1 MREILMLNNQMF
13 TPSIRVMLSTLNNPL
28 TKFDNK
34 TLLHNIGRDK
44 FMTMRY
50 YEKYGGGRIWQK
62 IKKFGKRVYNKVIK
76 PVAKVVKKIVDV
88 AANNPLIQAGITTVG
103 NALGSMVGVPVVGTI
118 AANAI
123 KGADTA
129 IDSAEKIVT
138 DLRNKK
144 LNTQEIKN
152 IMNTIKNQV
161 QQAKQQLQ
169 DSKENKKLD
178 EKVKTV
184 ENNLQVNKD
193 NLNADDVNK
202 AVAAGFIF
210 YNPINKQL
218 IPKYAGRINLG
229 GSLSLPAGGRINLG
243 GSLSLPAGGR
253 INLAGELNPKV
264 WNLLKKPRGPK
275 GSKIMPH
282 YAYKVHNVPG
292 QILSQVPEDI
302 NRTLKEDT
310 FKESSGC
317 KTKITK
323 RCTKTGTKCT
333 SKGTKG
339 SSKGTKGSSCSKI
352 TTLDELRMK
361 YSK

>member
-28 TKFDNK
+28 SKFDNK

-50 YEKYGGGRIWQK
+50 YEKYGGGKIWQK
-62 IKKFGKRVYNKVIK
+62 IKRFGKRVYNKVIK

-138 DLRNKK
+138 DLKQKK
-144 LNTQEIKN
+144 LNTTEIKN
-152 IMNTIKNQV
+152 IMNTIKDQV
-161 QQAKQQLQ
+161 TQAKQQLQ
-169 DSKENKKLD
+169 DSAESKKLD

-193 NLNADDVNK
+193 NLNATDVNK

-210 YNPINKQL
+210 YNPINKQP
-218 IPKYAGRINLG
+218 IPKYAGRINL
-229 GSLSLPAGGRINLG
+229 
-243 GSLSLPAGGR
+243 GGR

-275 GSKIMPH
+275 GAKIMPN
-282 YAYKVHNVPG
+282 YKYRVHNVPG

-302 NRTLKEDT
+302 KQSLSTANKTLKNET
-310 FKESSGC
+310 FKESEGC
-317 KTKITK
+317 KTKASGKRLATTGKTK
-323 RCTKTGTKCT
+323 ASGKKQN
-333 SKGTKG
+333 
-339 SSKGTKGSSCSKI
+339 KI
-352 TTLDELRMK
+352 TSLDEIRKK

>member
-1 MREILMLNNQMF
+1 MNNQMF

-44 FMTMRY
+44 FMMMRY
-50 YEKYGGGRIWQK
+50 DSKYGGGKIWQK
-62 IKKFGKRVYNKVIK
+62 IKRFGKRVYNKFVK
-76 PVAKVVKKIVDV
+76 PIAKIVRKVIDIG
-88 AANNPLIQAGITTVG
+88 ANNPLIQTGIQTVG
-103 NALGSMVGVPVVGTI
+103 NSLGSMVGVPVVGTI

-152 IMNTIKNQV
+152 IMNSIKDQV
-161 QQAKQQLQ
+161 TQAKQQLQ
-169 DSKENKKLD
+169 DAKENKKLD

-193 NLNADDVNK
+193 NLTADEVKNAVS
-202 AVAAGFIF
+202 AGFIF
-210 YNPINKQL
+210 YNPINKQP
-218 IPKYAGRINLG
+218 IPKYAGRIKLG
-229 GSLSLPAGGRINLG
+229 GGRINLSGGRINLG
-243 GSLSLPAGGR
+243 
-253 INLAGELNPKV
+253 GELNPKV

-275 GSKIMPH
+275 NAKIMPKYRVH
-282 YAYKVHNVPG
+282 NEPGQVYKVNPVFERN

-302 NRTLKEDT
+302 NKQLKET
-310 FKESSGC
+310 KIASGC
-317 KTKITK
+317 NKTKSSAGCK
-323 RCTKTGTKCT
+323 
-333 SKGTKG
+333 SK
-339 SSKGTKGSSCSKI
+339 SKKI
-352 TTLDELRMK
+352 TSLDELRMK
-361 YSK
+361 YSN

>member
-1 MREILMLNNQMF
+1 MLNNQMF

-62 IKKFGKRVYNKVIK
+62 IKRFGKRIYNKVIK

-138 DLRNKK
+138 DLKQKK
-144 LNTQEIKN
+144 LNTTEIKN
-152 IMNTIKNQV
+152 IMNTIKDQV
-161 QQAKQQLQ
+161 TQAKQQLQ
-169 DSKENKKLD
+169 NSAEAKKLD

-193 NLNADDVNK
+193 NLNATDVNK

-210 YNPINKQL
+210 YNPINKQP

-229 GSLSLPAGGRINLG
+229 GRINLC
-243 GSLSLPAGGR
+243 GR

-264 WNLLKKPRGPK
+264 WNLLKKPRCQATK
-275 GSKIMPH
+275 GAKIMPH
-282 YAYKVHNVPG
+282 YKYRVHNVPG
-292 QILSQVPEDI
+292 QILSQVPAAARPLGSEDI
-302 NRTLKEDT
+302 NKTLKEDT
-310 FKESSGC
+310 FKESEGCKNKTSTGC
-317 KTKITK
+317 KTKASGKSLAAGKSLTAVAGKKQNTK
-323 RCTKTGTKCT
+323 
-333 SKGTKG
+333 
-339 SSKGTKGSSCSKI
+339 KI
-352 TTLDELRMK
+352 TSLDELRMK

>member
-62 IKKFGKRVYNKVIK
+62 IKRFGKRVYNKVIK

-138 DLRNKK
+138 DLKQKK
-144 LNTQEIKN
+144 LNTTEIKN
-152 IMNTIKNQV
+152 IMNTIKDQV
-161 QQAKQQLQ
+161 TQAKQQLKN
-169 DSKENKKLD
+169 SAEAKKLD
-178 EKVKTV
+178 EKVKTI

-193 NLNADDVNK
+193 NLNATDVNK

-229 GSLSLPAGGRINLG
+229 G
-243 GSLSLPAGGR
+243 R

-264 WNLLKKPRGPK
+264 WNLLKKPRTGRA
-275 GSKIMPH
+275 KIMPN
-282 YAYKVHNVPG
+282 YKYRVHNVPG

-302 NRTLKEDT
+302 NKTLKGDT
-310 FKESSGC
+310 LKESSGC
-317 KTKITK
+317 KKSK
-323 RCTKTGTKCT
+323 GCTKTGTKT
-333 SKGTKG
+333 NSKGTK
-339 SSKGTKGSSCSKI
+339 CSNKI
-352 TTLDELRMK
+352 TSLDELRMK

>member
-62 IKKFGKRVYNKVIK
+62 IKRFGKRVYNKVIK

-138 DLRNKK
+138 DLKQKK
-144 LNTQEIKN
+144 LNTTEIKN
-152 IMNTIKNQV
+152 IMNTIKDQV

-169 DSKENKKLD
+169 NSAEAKKLD

-193 NLNADDVNK
+193 NLNATDVNK

-210 YNPINKQL
+210 YNPINKQP
-218 IPKYAGRINLG
+218 IPKYAGRINL
-229 GSLSLPAGGRINLG
+229 
-243 GSLSLPAGGR
+243 GGR

-275 GSKIMPH
+275 GAKIMPN
-282 YAYKVHNVPG
+282 YKYRVHNVPG

-302 NRTLKEDT
+302 NKTLKEDT
-310 FKESSGC
+310 FKESEGC
-317 KTKITK
+317 KKVNSSKKTKVP
-323 RCTKTGTKCT
+323 KTGTKKQG
-333 SKGTKG
+333 SKKQGTN
-339 SSKGTKGSSCSKI
+339 KI
-352 TTLDELRMK
+352 TSLDELRMK

>member
-1 MREILMLNNQMF
+1 MNNQMF

-44 FMTMRY
+44 FMMMRY
-50 YEKYGGGRIWQK
+50 DSKYGGGKIWQK
-62 IKKFGKRVYNKVIK
+62 IKRFGKRVYNKVIK

-88 AANNPLIQAGITTVG
+88 AANNPLIQAGITSVG

-152 IMNTIKNQV
+152 IMNTIKDQV
-161 QQAKQQLQ
+161 TQAKQQLQ
-169 DSKENKKLD
+169 DTKENKKLD

-193 NLNADDVNK
+193 NLTAEDVTK
-202 AVAAGFIF
+202 AVSAGFIF
-210 YNPINKQL
+210 YNPINKQP
-218 IPKYAGRINLG
+218 IPKYAGRIKLG
-229 GSLSLPAGGRINLG
+229 GRVNLCGRV
-243 GSLSLPAGGR
+243 
-253 INLAGELNPKV
+253 NLAGELNPKV

-275 GSKIMPH
+275 GAKIMPRI
-282 YAYKVHNVPG
+282 HNVPS
-292 QILSQVPEDI
+292 QIYKPNQIMSQVPEDI
-302 NRTLKEDT
+302 NKTLKNET
-310 FKESSGC
+310 FKQSSGC
-317 KTKITK
+317 RKSTKTSSGCQSKTK
-323 RCTKTGTKCT
+323 
-333 SKGTKG
+333 
-339 SSKGTKGSSCSKI
+339 KI
-352 TTLDELRMK
+352 TSLDELRMK
-361 YSK
+361 YSN

>member
-1 MREILMLNNQMF
+1 MLNNQMF

-62 IKKFGKRVYNKVIK
+62 IKRFGKRVYNKVIK

-138 DLRNKK
+138 DLKQKK
-144 LNTQEIKN
+144 LNTTEIKN
-152 IMNTIKNQV
+152 IMNTIKDQV

-193 NLNADDVNK
+193 NLNATDVNK

-210 YNPINKQL
+210 YNPINKQP
-218 IPKYAGRINLG
+218 IPKYAGRINL
-229 GSLSLPAGGRINLG
+229 
-243 GSLSLPAGGR
+243 GGR

-264 WNLLKKPRGPK
+264 WNLLKKPRCQK
-275 GSKIMPH
+275 GQSCPKIMPK
-282 YAYKVHNVPG
+282 YRVYNNPG

-302 NRTLKEDT
+302 NRLPEPCSSKTLKNET
-310 FKESSGC
+310 FKESAGC
-317 KTKITK
+317 KKSK
-323 RCTKTGTKCT
+323 VSKTGTKAT
-333 SKGTKG
+333 KVNNSK
-339 SSKGTKGSSCSKI
+339 KI
-352 TTLDELRMK
+352 TSLDELRMK

>member
-1 MREILMLNNQMF
+1 MLNNQMF

-28 TKFDNK
+28 SKFDNK

-62 IKKFGKRVYNKVIK
+62 IKRFGKRVYNKVIK

-138 DLRNKK
+138 DLKQKK
-144 LNTQEIKN
+144 LNTTEIKN
-152 IMNTIKNQV
+152 IMNTIKDQV

-178 EKVKTV
+178 EKVKV
-184 ENNLQVNKD
+184 LENNLQVNKD
-193 NLNADDVNK
+193 NLNATDVNK

-210 YNPINKQL
+210 YNPINKQP
-218 IPKYAGRINLG
+218 IPKYAGRINL
-229 GSLSLPAGGRINLG
+229 
-243 GSLSLPAGGR
+243 GGR

-264 WNLLKKPRGPK
+264 WNLLKKPRGQK
-275 GSKIMPH
+275 GAKIMPNYKYRVH
-282 YAYKVHNVPG
+282 SCAYGNSVPG

-302 NRTLKEDT
+302 KQSLSTTNKTLKE
-310 FKESSGC
+310 SAGC
-317 KTKITK
+317 KKSKISKGCTKSTKVNNNKKIT
-323 RCTKTGTKCT
+323 
-333 SKGTKG
+333 S
-339 SSKGTKGSSCSKI
+339 
-352 TTLDELRMK
+352 LDELRMK

>member
-1 MREILMLNNQMF
+1 MLNNQMF

-62 IKKFGKRVYNKVIK
+62 IKRFGKRVYNKVIK

-138 DLRNKK
+138 DLKQKK

-152 IMNTIKNQV
+152 IMNTIKDQV
-161 QQAKQQLQ
+161 TKAKQQLQ

-178 EKVKTV
+178 EKVKV
-184 ENNLQVNKD
+184 LENNLQVNKD
-193 NLNADDVNK
+193 NLNATDVNK

-229 GSLSLPAGGRINLG
+229 G
-243 GSLSLPAGGR
+243 R

-264 WNLLKKPRGPK
+264 WNLLKKPRCSK
-275 GSKIMPH
+275 GQACPKIMPH
-282 YAYKVHNVPG
+282 YRVHNVPG

-302 NRTLKEDT
+302 KQSLNTVNKTLKEDT

-317 KTKITK
+317 KNKTSSGCKVSKVCTTKSK
-323 RCTKTGTKCT
+323 GT
-333 SKGTKG
+333 KGTKG
-339 SSKGTKGSSCSKI
+339 SSSSKI
-352 TTLDELRMK
+352 TSLDELRMK

>member
-1 MREILMLNNQMF
+1 
-13 TPSIRVMLSTLNNPL
+13 MLSTLNNPL

-62 IKKFGKRVYNKVIK
+62 IKRFGKRVYNKVIK

-138 DLRNKK
+138 DLKQKK
-144 LNTQEIKN
+144 LNTTEIKN
-152 IMNTIKNQV
+152 IMNTIKDQV

-178 EKVKTV
+178 EKVKV
-184 ENNLQVNKD
+184 LENNLQVNKD
-193 NLNADDVNK
+193 NLNATDVNK

-210 YNPINKQL
+210 YNPINKQV

-229 GSLSLPAGGRINLG
+229 GRINLAGRINLG
-243 GSLSLPAGGR
+243 GSMSLAA
-253 INLAGELNPKV
+253 AGELNPKV

-275 GSKIMPH
+275 GAKIMPK
-282 YAYKVHNVPG
+282 YRVHNNPG

-302 NRTLKEDT
+302 NKTLKEDT
-310 FKESSGC
+310 FKQSSGC
-317 KTKITK
+317 KKSK
-323 RCTKTGTKCT
+323 GCTKTKVNNN
-333 SKGTKG
+333 K
-339 SSKGTKGSSCSKI
+339 KI
-352 TTLDELRMK
+352 TSLDELRMK

>member
-62 IKKFGKRVYNKVIK
+62 IKRFGKRIYNKVIK

-144 LNTQEIKN
+144 LNTTEIKN
-152 IMNTIKNQV
+152 IMNTIKDQV
-161 QQAKQQLQ
+161 QQAKQQLNNA
-169 DSKENKKLD
+169 SEAKKLD

-210 YNPINKQL
+210 YNPINKQP

-229 GSLSLPAGGRINLG
+229 GRINLA
-243 GSLSLPAGGR
+243 GSMSLAA
-253 INLAGELNPKV
+253 AGELNPKV

-275 GSKIMPH
+275 GAKIMPH
-282 YAYKVHNVPG
+282 YAYRVHNNPG

-302 NRTLKEDT
+302 NKTLKNET
-310 FKESSGC
+310 LKESSGC
-317 KTKITK
+317 KSKPSK
-323 RCTKTGTKCT
+323 GCTKTGTKRPT
-333 SKGTKG
+333 GTKC
-339 SSKGTKGSSCSKI
+339 SSKGTKGSSCRKI

>member
-62 IKKFGKRVYNKVIK
+62 IKRFGKRVYNKVIK

-152 IMNTIKNQV
+152 IMNTIKDQV

-229 GSLSLPAGGRINLG
+229 G
-243 GSLSLPAGGR
+243 R

-275 GSKIMPH
+275 GAKIMPH
-282 YAYKVHNVPG
+282 YAYRVHNVPG
-292 QILSQVPEDI
+292 QILSQVPDDI
-302 NRTLKEDT
+302 NKTLKEDT

-317 KTKITK
+317 KSKPSK
-323 RCTKTGTKCT
+323 GCTKTGTKRQAG
-333 SKGTKG
+333 SKRPAAAAGSKC
-339 SSKGTKGSSCSKI
+339 SSKGTKCSSCSKI

>member
-1 MREILMLNNQMF
+1 MNNQMF

-44 FMTMRY
+44 FMMLRY
-50 YEKYGGGRIWQK
+50 DAKYGGGRVWQK
-62 IKKFGKRVYNKVIK
+62 IKRFGKRFYNKVIK

-88 AANNPLIQAGITTVG
+88 AANNPLIQTGIQTVG

-152 IMNTIKNQV
+152 IMNTIKDQV
-161 QQAKQQLQ
+161 TQAKQQLQ
-169 DSKENKKLD
+169 DAKENKKLD

-193 NLNADDVNK
+193 NLTADEVKNAVS
-202 AVAAGFIF
+202 AGFIF
-210 YNPINKQL
+210 YNPINKQP

-229 GSLSLPAGGRINLG
+229 GQISGRINLG
-243 GSLSLPAGGR
+243 
-253 INLAGELNPKV
+253 GELNPKV
-264 WNLLKKPRGPK
+264 WNLLKKPRNGN
-275 GSKIMPH
+275 KIMSKPRI
-282 YAYKVHNVPG
+282 HNVPS

-302 NRTLKEDT
+302 NKTLKET
-310 FKESSGC
+310 KLSSGCRKSTKQSSGC
-317 KTKITK
+317 KQSKGCNKKIT
-323 RCTKTGTKCT
+323 
-333 SKGTKG
+333 S
-339 SSKGTKGSSCSKI
+339 
-352 TTLDELRMK
+352 LDELRMK
-361 YSK
+361 YSN

>member
-1 MREILMLNNQMF
+1 
-13 TPSIRVMLSTLNNPL
+13 
-28 TKFDNK
+28 
-34 TLLHNIGRDK
+34 
-44 FMTMRY
+44 MTMRY

-62 IKKFGKRVYNKVIK
+62 IKRFGKRVYNKVIK

-138 DLRNKK
+138 DLKQKK

-152 IMNTIKNQV
+152 IMNTIKDQV

-210 YNPINKQL
+210 YNPINKQP
-218 IPKYAGRINLG
+218 IPKYAGRINL
-229 GSLSLPAGGRINLG
+229 
-243 GSLSLPAGGR
+243 GGR

-264 WNLLKKPRGPK
+264 WNLLKKPRGQK
-275 GSKIMPH
+275 GAKIMPH
-282 YAYKVHNVPG
+282 YAYRVHNIPG

-302 NRTLKEDT
+302 SRLPEPCSSKTLKEDT
-310 FKESSGC
+310 FKESAGC
-317 KTKITK
+317 KKNK
-323 RCTKTGTKCT
+323 QSARCTKTGTKSPAG
-333 SKGTKG
+333 SKC
-339 SSKGTKGSSCSKI
+339 SSKGTKGSNCSKI

>member
-1 MREILMLNNQMF
+1 MLNNQMF

-62 IKKFGKRVYNKVIK
+62 IKRFGKRVYNKVIK

-152 IMNTIKNQV
+152 IMNTIKDQV

-210 YNPINKQL
+210 YNPINKQP
-218 IPKYAGRINLG
+218 IPKYAGRIKL
-229 GSLSLPAGGRINLG
+229 GGRINLG
-243 GSLSLPAGGR
+243 
-253 INLAGELNPKV
+253 GELNPKV

-275 GSKIMPH
+275 CAKIMPH
-282 YAYKVHNVPG
+282 YNYRVHNVPG
-292 QILSQVPEDI
+292 QILSQVPAKPERFEDI
-302 NRTLKEDT
+302 NKTLKEDT
-310 FKESSGC
+310 FKQSSGC
-317 KTKITK
+317 KKTKTAAGCKTKASKECTTKSKKIT
-323 RCTKTGTKCT
+323 
-333 SKGTKG
+333 S
-339 SSKGTKGSSCSKI
+339 
-352 TTLDELRMK
+352 LDELRMK

>member
-62 IKKFGKRVYNKVIK
+62 IKRFGKRVYNKVIK

-138 DLRNKK
+138 DLKQKK

-152 IMNTIKNQV
+152 IMNTIKDQV

-229 GSLSLPAGGRINLG
+229 G
-243 GSLSLPAGGR
+243 R

-275 GSKIMPH
+275 GAKIMPH
-282 YAYKVHNVPG
+282 YAYRVHNVPG

-302 NRTLKEDT
+302 NSCAYGNRTLKEDT
-310 FKESSGC
+310 FKQSEGC
-317 KTKITK
+317 KTKASK
-323 RCTKTGTKCT
+323 GCKKQNTKTGTKT
-333 SKGTKG
+333 GTK
-339 SSKGTKGSSCSKI
+339 KI
-352 TTLDELRMK
+352 TSLDELRMK

>member
-62 IKKFGKRVYNKVIK
+62 IKRFGKRVYNKVIK

-138 DLRNKK
+138 DLKQKK

-152 IMNTIKNQV
+152 IMNTIKDQV
-161 QQAKQQLQ
+161 QKAKQQLQ
-169 DSKENKKLD
+169 DSNENKKLD

-229 GSLSLPAGGRINLG
+229 G
-243 GSLSLPAGGR
+243 R

-275 GSKIMPH
+275 GAKIMPH
-282 YAYKVHNVPG
+282 YAYRVHNVPG

-302 NRTLKEDT
+302 NRLPEPCSSKTLKEDT
-310 FKESSGC
+310 FKESAGC

-333 SKGTKG
+333 RSKQNTKTGTK
-339 SSKGTKGSSCSKI
+339 KI
-352 TTLDELRMK
+352 TSLDELRMK
-361 YSK
+361 YSKF

>member
-62 IKKFGKRVYNKVIK
+62 IKRFGKRVYNKVIK

-138 DLRNKK
+138 DLKQKK
-144 LNTQEIKN
+144 LNTTEIKN
-152 IMNTIKNQV
+152 IMNTIKDQV

-193 NLNADDVNK
+193 NLNATDVNK

-229 GSLSLPAGGRINLG
+229 G
-243 GSLSLPAGGR
+243 R

-275 GSKIMPH
+275 GAKIMPN
-282 YAYKVHNVPG
+282 YKYRVHNVPG

-302 NRTLKEDT
+302 NKTLKGET
-310 FKESSGC
+310 FKESSDSKSLAAAGCKKNKQSSGC
-317 KTKITK
+317 KTKASPK
-323 RCTKTGTKCT
+323 
-333 SKGTKG
+333 
-339 SSKGTKGSSCSKI
+339 SSNKKI
-352 TTLDELRMK
+352 TSLDELRMK

>member
-1 MREILMLNNQMF
+1 MLNNQMF

-62 IKKFGKRVYNKVIK
+62 IKRFGKRVYNKVIK

-138 DLRNKK
+138 DLKQKK
-144 LNTQEIKN
+144 LNTTEIKN
-152 IMNTIKNQV
+152 IMNTIKDQV

-169 DSKENKKLD
+169 ETSKMSAAEAAKENKKLD

-184 ENNLQVNKD
+184 ENNLQINND
-193 NLNADDVNK
+193 NLNATDVNK

-229 GSLSLPAGGRINLG
+229 G
-243 GSLSLPAGGR
+243 R

-275 GSKIMPH
+275 GAKIMPH
-282 YAYKVHNVPG
+282 YRVHNEPG

-302 NRTLKEDT
+302 NKTLKEDT
-310 FKESSGC
+310 FKEASGC
-317 KTKITK
+317 RSKKSKGCKKQGTKTNSKKIT
-323 RCTKTGTKCT
+323 
-333 SKGTKG
+333 S
-339 SSKGTKGSSCSKI
+339 
-352 TTLDELRMK
+352 LDELRMK
-361 YSK
+361 YSKI